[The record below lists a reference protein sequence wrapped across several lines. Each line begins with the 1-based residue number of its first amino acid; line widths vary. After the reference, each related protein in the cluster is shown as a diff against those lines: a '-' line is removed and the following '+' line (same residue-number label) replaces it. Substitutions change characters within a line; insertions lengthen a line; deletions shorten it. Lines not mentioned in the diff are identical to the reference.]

1 MEDGV
6 VLGELFSRIKDRS
19 QIRLFLN
26 SFQEIR
32 QSRCETVQLSDKH
45 KLDQVSL
52 PNGPEQEARD
62 STYRMMKE
70 FGQEGEGLSD
80 EILQTIWEEYQMYYY
95 DPCEEVDNWRAEW
108 GSLLQRSLAGSV
120 EETFIPEDT
129 SAPYCNQIRVEHR
142 KSIDWVH

>member
-1 MEDGV
+1 
-6 VLGELFSRIKDRS
+6 
-19 QIRLFLN
+19 
-26 SFQEIR
+26 
-32 QSRCETVQLSDKH
+32 
-45 KLDQVSL
+45 
-52 PNGPEQEARD
+52 
-62 STYRMMKE
+62 MMKE